1 MTTLKT
7 KPVLPVDGQLT
18 RGATP
23 DDVSARRTLLV
34 PTAGARRIGIALLG
48 WGVALMIFF
57 PILWMFLTGFKTEAE
72 AIADPSLIFT
82 PTLESYVEVQARAD
96 YVKFAL
102 NSVVVAFG
110 STLLALFIAI
120 PSAYSMAFLP
130 TRRTKGTLL
139 WMLSTKMLPPVGVLV
154 PIYLLFR
161 DVGLLDTRTGLVI
174 IYTLMNLP
182 IVVWMLYTFF
192 KDLPKDILEAGRM
205 DGATTLQEVI
215 YLLIPLTLP
224 GIASTGLL
232 SVILSWNEAFWS
244 LNLTSSSAAPLTAY
258 IASFSSPEGLFWA
271 KLSAAST
278 MAIAPIL
285 VFGWLTQ
292 KQMVRGLT
300 FGAVK

>member
-1 MTTLKT
+1 MATGNRPPSWLASAGT
-7 KPVLPVDGQLT
+7 KKFGITVLGWTV
-18 RGATP
+18 
-23 DDVSARRTLLV
+23 
-34 PTAGARRIGIALLG
+34 ALL
-48 WGVALMIFF
+48 IFF
-57 PILWMFLTGFKTEAE
+57 PIFWMVLTGFKTEAA
-72 AIADPSLIFT
+72 AIADPSLIFS
-82 PTLESYVEVQARAD
+82 PTLESYQAVHDRTGYAR
-96 YVKFAL
+96 FAI

-110 STLLALFIAI
+110 STLLALLIAI

-130 TRRTKGTLL
+130 TKRTKGTLL

-161 DVGLLDTRTGLVI
+161 DVGLLDTRTGLI
-174 IYTLMNLP
+174 IVYTLMNLP

-192 KDLPKDILEAGRM
+192 KDMPKDILEAGRM
-205 DGATTLQEVI
+205 DGASTFQEVFF
-215 YLLIPLTLP
+215 LLLPLTLP

-244 LNLTSSSAAPLTAY
+244 LNLTSSNAAPLTAY

>member
-1 MTTLKT
+1 MTTAKT
-7 KPVLPVDGQLT
+7 KTLATTGGQASAAPVPRTSPWG
-18 RGATP
+18 
-23 DDVSARRTLLV
+23 SART
-34 PTAGARRIGIALLG
+34 RRLGLTLLG
-48 WGVALMIFF
+48 WAIACLIFF
-57 PILWMFLTGFKTEAE
+57 PIFWMVLTGFKTEAA
-72 AIADPSLIFT
+72 AIADPSLIFS
-82 PTLESYVEVQARAD
+82 PTLESYAEVQLRAD
-96 YVKFAL
+96 YFKFAL

-110 STLLALFIAI
+110 STLAALLIAI

-130 TRRTKGTLL
+130 TKRTKGTLL

-174 IYTLMNLP
+174 VYTLMNLP

-205 DGATTLQEVI
+205 DGASTLQEVVF
-215 YLLIPLTLP
+215 LLLPLTLP

-244 LNLTSSSAAPLTAY
+244 LNLTSSKAAPLTAY

>member
-1 MTTLKT
+1 MTIART
-7 KPVLPVDGQLT
+7 KPLSSAEPGHLAQASNWG
-18 RGATP
+18 GALR
-23 DDVSARRTLLV
+23 SRRLWLGV
-34 PTAGARRIGIALLG
+34 LG
-48 WGVALMIFF
+48 WTVAVLIFF
-57 PILWMFLTGFKTEAE
+57 PIFWMVLTGFKTEAE
-72 AIADPSLIFT
+72 AIADPSLIFS
-82 PTLESYVEVQARAD
+82 PTLESYAEVQGRAN
-96 YVKFAL
+96 YAKFAL

-110 STLLALFIAI
+110 STLLALLIAI

-130 TRRTKGTLL
+130 TKRTKGTLL

-161 DVGLLDTRTGLVI
+161 DVGLLDTRTGLI
-174 IYTLMNLP
+174 IVYTLMNLP

-192 KDLPKDILEAGRM
+192 KDMPKDILEAGRM
-205 DGATTLQEVI
+205 DGAGTLQEVL
-215 YLLIPLTLP
+215 YLLLPLTLP

-232 SVILSWNEAFWS
+232 AVILSWNEAFWS
-244 LNLTSSSAAPLTAY
+244 LNLTSSQAAPLTAY

>member
-1 MTTLKT
+1 MTTART
-7 KPVLPVDGQLT
+7 KSLPTSHAAPLAQRAPRLGILHSRRLWLGVLGWSV
-18 RGATP
+18 
-23 DDVSARRTLLV
+23 
-34 PTAGARRIGIALLG
+34 ALL
-48 WGVALMIFF
+48 IFF
-57 PILWMFLTGFKTEAE
+57 PIFWMVLTGFKTEAE
-72 AIADPSLIFT
+72 AIAEPSLVFS
-82 PTLESYVEVQARAD
+82 PTLESYAEVQNRAG
-96 YVKFAL
+96 YAKFAI

-110 STLLALFIAI
+110 STLLALLIAI
-120 PSAYSMAFLP
+120 PAAYSMAFLP

-174 IYTLMNLP
+174 VYTLMNLP

-192 KDLPKDILEAGRM
+192 KDMPKDILEAGRM
-205 DGATTLQEVI
+205 DGAGTLQEVL
-215 YLLIPLTLP
+215 YLLLPLTLP

-244 LNLTSSSAAPLTAY
+244 LNLTSSQAAPLTAY

>member
-1 MTTLKT
+1 MTTART
-7 KPVLPVDGQLT
+7 KSLATGQAPLAGT
-18 RGATP
+18 A
-23 DDVSARRTLLV
+23 ARRTPLV
-34 PTAGARRIGIALLG
+34 RVIGARRLWLTVLAWTIAF
-48 WGVALMIFF
+48 VIFF
-57 PILWMFLTGFKTEAE
+57 PILWMVLTGFKTEAA
-72 AIADPSLIFT
+72 AIAEPSLVFS
-82 PTLESYVEVQARAD
+82 PTLDSYAAVQARAD
-96 YVKFAL
+96 YLKFAL

-110 STLLALFIAI
+110 STLLALLIAI

-161 DVGLLDTRTGLVI
+161 DTGLLDTRTGLTIV
-174 IYTLMNLP
+174 YTLMNLP

-192 KDLPKDILEAGRM
+192 KDLPRDILEAGRM
-205 DGATTLQEVI
+205 DGASTLQEVG
-215 YLLIPLTLP
+215 YLLLPLTLP

-232 SVILSWNEAFWS
+232 SVILSWNESFWS
-244 LNLTSSSAAPLTAY
+244 LNLTSSQAAPLTAY

>member
-1 MTTLKT
+1 MASRPSLLASAGVRK
-7 KPVLPVDGQLT
+7 LALT
-18 RGATP
+18 
-23 DDVSARRTLLV
+23 VF
-34 PTAGARRIGIALLG
+34 G
-48 WGVALMIFF
+48 WTVACVIFF
-57 PILWMFLTGFKTEAE
+57 PIFWMVLTGFKTEAA
-72 AIADPSLIFT
+72 AIADPSLIFS
-82 PTLESYVEVQARAD
+82 PTLESYAEVHSRAG
-96 YVKFAL
+96 YAKFAL

-110 STLLALFIAI
+110 STLLALLIAI

-130 TRRTKGTLL
+130 TKRTKGTLL

-161 DVGLLDTRTGLVI
+161 DTGLLDTRTGLI
-174 IYTLMNLP
+174 IVYTLMNLP

-192 KDLPKDILEAGRM
+192 KDMPKDILEAGRM
-205 DGATTLQEVI
+205 DGASTLQEVL
-215 YLLIPLTLP
+215 YLLLPLTLP

-232 SVILSWNEAFWS
+232 AVILSWNEAFWS
-244 LNLTSSSAAPLTAY
+244 LNLTSSQAAPLTAY